1 MAENNPTYTASATT
15 VGGRNG
21 RIKTSD
27 GIIDLESRLPKEFGG
42 PGGEYTNPEMLFAA
56 GYSSCYGSAVK
67 LVSEKMGVEAKPEDI
82 SVTTDVT
89 LMKDPAD
96 GGFKL
101 GVKITLGI
109 DGVDNDKVKAIAEK
123 ANEVCPYSKAV
134 RGNVDVEVATK

>member
-1 MAENNPTYTASATT
+1 MADSNPTYTASATT

-27 GIIDLESRLPKEFGG
+27 GIIDMESRLPKEFGG
-42 PGGEYTNPEMLFAA
+42 PGGDYTNPEMLFAA

-67 LVSEKMGVEAKPEDI
+67 LTAEKLGVDIKPDDI

-89 LMKDPAD
+89 LMKDPDD

-101 GVKITLGI
+101 AAKITLAME
-109 DGVDNDKVKAIAEK
+109 GVDDDKVKRIAEK
-123 ANEVCPYSKAV
+123 AHEVCPYSKAT
-134 RGNVDVEVATK
+134 RGNIDVEITIK